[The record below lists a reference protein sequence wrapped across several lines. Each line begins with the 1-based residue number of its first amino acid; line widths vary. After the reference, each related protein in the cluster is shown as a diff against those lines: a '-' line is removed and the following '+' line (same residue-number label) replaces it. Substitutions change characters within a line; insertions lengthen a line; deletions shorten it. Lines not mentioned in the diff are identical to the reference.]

1 MKKLIQELLKGNKL
15 AAARLITIIEN
26 NAKERK
32 EILKALKPYTGKAH
46 IVGITGAAGSGKST
60 LINSLIKLLR
70 EKNKRV
76 GVVAVDPTS
85 PITGGAFLGDRIRM
99 HKHSMN
105 DGVFIRSMATRGE
118 MGGISQSA
126 LDAASVLDAA
136 GYDTILI
143 ETTGVGQNETT
154 ISDAV
159 HTIVVVLTPNLG
171 DGIQMMKA
179 GIMEIGDIFV
189 VNKGDLKNAEET
201 ARELEDVINLLPVD
215 KQRPP
220 VIITVAAEG
229 KGIERLLEEI
239 EKYRPPHLNPLPS
252 GERKKVPSPSGRGIG

>member
-1 MKKLIQELLKGNKL
+1 MKKLIQELLKGNKC
-15 AAARLITIIEN
+15 AAARLITLIEN

-32 EILKALKPYTGKAH
+32 EILKALKPYAGNAH
-46 IVGITGAAGSGKST
+46 IIGITGAPGSGKST
-60 LINSLIKLLR
+60 LIDSLISLLR
-70 EKNKRV
+70 KNKKTV
-76 GVVAVDPTS
+76 GVIAVDPTS

-201 ARELEDVINLLPVD
+201 AKSLEDMISLLPQ
-215 KQRPP
+215 KRKRPG
-220 VIITVAAEG
+220 VILTIASEG
-229 KGIERLLEEI
+229 KGIERVLEGI
-239 EKYRPPHLNPLPS
+239 EECRKIKAIRFPLP
-252 GERKKVPSPSGRGIG
+252 

>member
-1 MKKLIQELLKGNKL
+1 MRESVKDLQQKNLIEKLLKGNK
-15 AAARLITIIEN
+15 AAIAKLISIIEDDEK
-26 NAKERK
+26 KESGRIK
-32 EILKALKPYTGKAH
+32 GLKPYTGKAH

-201 ARELEDVINLLPVD
+201 AKSLEDMISLLPQKERGRVLSSPLH
-215 KQRPP
+215 QR
-220 VIITVAAEG
+220 
-229 KGIERLLEEI
+229 
-239 EKYRPPHLNPLPS
+239 
-252 GERKKVPSPSGRGIG
+252 GRGLRGCWKA

>member
-1 MKKLIQELLKGNKL
+1 MKKLIQELLKGNKC
-15 AAARLITIIEN
+15 AAARLITLIEN
-26 NAKERK
+26 DKKERK
-32 EILKALKPYTGKAH
+32 EILKALKPHTGSAH
-46 IVGITGAAGSGKST
+46 IVGITGAPGSGKST
-60 LINSLIKLLR
+60 LIDSLIRLLR
-70 EKNKRV
+70 KNKKTV
-76 GVVAVDPTS
+76 GVIAVDPTS
-85 PITGGAFLGDRIRM
+85 PITGGSILGDRIRM
-99 HKHSMN
+99 RNHSMD

-179 GIMEIGDIFV
+179 GIMEIADIFV
-189 VNKGDLKNAEET
+189 VNKADLKNAEET
-201 ARELEDVINLLPVD
+201 AKSIEDMISLLPQ
-215 KQRPP
+215 KRKRPS
-220 VIITVAAEG
+220 VILTVASEG
-229 KGIERLLEEI
+229 KGIERVLEEI
-239 EKYRPPHLNPLPS
+239 EKH
-252 GERKKVPSPSGRGIG
+252 

>member
-1 MKKLIQELLKGNKL
+1 MKDLQQKNLIEKLLKGNK
-15 AAARLITIIEN
+15 AAIAKLISIIEDDKKKR
-26 NAKERK
+26 AAV
-32 EILKALKPYTGKAH
+32 LKGLKPYTGKAH

-229 KGIERLLEEI
+229 KGIERVLEGI
-239 EKYRPPHLNPLPS
+239 EECRKIKAIRFPLP
-252 GERKKVPSPSGRGIG
+252 